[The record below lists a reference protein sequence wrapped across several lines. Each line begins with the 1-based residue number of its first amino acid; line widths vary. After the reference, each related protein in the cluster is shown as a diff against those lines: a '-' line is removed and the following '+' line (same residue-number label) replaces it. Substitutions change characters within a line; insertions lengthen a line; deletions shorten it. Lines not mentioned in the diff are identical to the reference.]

1 MKNIEKISEE
11 LFDKIRSRFDHV
23 VLGDRDTQETDNP
36 SEARFFNFDYLSQDG
51 KNYGNITLSLI
62 DENGLKIYFSTNLS
76 DKLAEN
82 EANQQEWYN
91 FLKDLRYF
99 AKRNLLTFD
108 TRDINRSNLTI
119 RDLKSV
125 SNSKSTYNTSDTPVI
140 ESRMQGTSRVS
151 IQEFGPVRLVIRHS
165 EAINEE
171 VPGSRSRKIDSMFIE
186 TNKGERFLM
195 PFKKLSAGRA
205 MAEHLAHGGLIHD
218 DVSKHI
224 VGIVEEMSN
233 LSFFVRGTRNRV
245 FEDSET
251 QEMVETAVRR
261 YQSLSTDLKRLGK
274 SRGYEHFA
282 ETFQPAAPIEEDFD
296 LESLRERFVKK
307 VFDDRLSTALPY
319 VHRAYQ
325 QYQTEEQNQ
334 YFKEFGNW
342 VDTITEQGS
351 EVDVDGLN
359 TVLEKPLAVGLDGI
373 DALNT
378 IKDFVSDDTLFNEIT
393 KLGQNSG
400 TEADARPLIHQWM
413 LDNGYQ
419 SNYSPEETSIDP
431 TEPESEIATLESIKR
446 LAGI

>member
-1 MKNIEKISEE
+1 MKNIERIAEE

-23 VLGDRDTQETDNP
+23 VLGDKDTQETDSP
-36 SEARFFNFDYLSQDG
+36 DEARFFNFDYSTASG
-51 KNYGNITLSLI
+51 ENYGNITLSLI

-76 DKLAEN
+76 DKLAKN
-82 EANQQEWYN
+82 EADQQEWYN

-108 TRDINRSNLTI
+108 TRDISRSNLTV

-125 SNSKSTYNTSDTPVI
+125 SNAKSTYTTSDTPVI
-140 ESRMQGTSRVS
+140 ESRMLGTSRVS

-224 VGIVEEMSN
+224 VGIVEEMAN
-233 LSFFVRGTRNRV
+233 LAFFVRGTRNRV

-274 SRGYEHFA
+274 SRSYEHFA
-282 ETFQPAAPIEEDFD
+282 ETFQPSAPVEEDFD

-307 VFDDRLSTALPY
+307 VFDDRLSKALPY
-319 VHRAYQ
+319 VQRAYQ
-325 QYQTEEQNQ
+325 QHQMEEQNQ
-334 YFKEFGNW
+334 YFQEFGNW
-342 VDTITEQGS
+342 VDTITEQGG

-359 TVLEKPLAVGLDGI
+359 KVLEKPLAVGLDGI
-373 DALNT
+373 DAINT
-378 IKDFVSDDTLFNEIT
+378 IKDFVSDDKLFDEIT
-393 KLGQNSG
+393 RLGQHTG
-400 TEADARPLIHQWM
+400 TESDARPLIHQWM

-419 SNYSPEETSIDP
+419 SNYSPEEVVPEP
-431 TEPESEIATLESIKR
+431 TESDPEIKTLESIKR